1 MTHLFLET
9 GKKTTSEYM
18 FMKTLL
24 SVMNLHDNVIIDTVN
39 GKDNLQNAKNVFVAN
54 TLEGG
59 KNLIIFDA
67 DTTRNCGG
75 FKQRQKEILEKVGEL
90 GITAELF
97 LFPNNKDDGCF
108 ENLLLDIALKERY
121 KTFFDCYSDYEKCL
135 GDDYEHPNL
144 KGKVFTYISS
154 MKSLTK
160 KQRENLGRGCWL
172 FDNPEYWD
180 IENEALLPLKEFL
193 NEKVR

>member
-1 MTHLFLET
+1 MTHIFLET

-75 FKQRQKEILEKVGEL
+75 LKQRQKEILEKVGEL